1 MRIEALSGNFGNVV
15 RDIDIP
21 TIDDETLRE
30 LLTAL
35 YANRFL
41 VLKTSGL
48 SKAEYRDFA
57 RRIGDPIPLSR
68 DADYPEIAHI
78 SNLETSTT
86 KSRLGAAHWHTDQSF
101 KKTVS
106 SITMLYSTQAP
117 TTGGETKFCDMA
129 AAYDTLPEATKIGIE
144 DLIVE
149 HRHGISVSAP
159 KGDHKPLPPAGWDPD
174 YTVFHPLVRRHPETG
189 QKTLYAVTGT
199 AQGIKG
205 MPQREATALLK
216 TLSAHV
222 LQSQHTTSYRHQ
234 KHDIVMW
241 DNPTVMHSATPI
253 NQATGPN
260 DARLLWRIS
269 LRGPPP
275 LFRVEQQADAQTAL
289 T

>member
-1 MRIEALSGNFGNVV
+1 MRVDALNGNFGNVV
-15 RDIDIP
+15 SDIDIP
-21 TIDDETLRE
+21 TVVDEELRE
-30 LLTAL
+30 LLTCL

-48 SKAEYRDFA
+48 SKDEYRNFA

-68 DADYPEIAHI
+68 DADFPEIAHI

-101 KKTVS
+101 RKTVS
-106 SITMLYSTQAP
+106 SVTMLYSAQAP
-117 TTGGETKFCDMA
+117 VTGGETKFCDMA
-129 AAYDTLPEATKIGIE
+129 AAYDSLTESKKLEIE
-144 DLIVE
+144 DLVVE

-159 KGDHKPLPPAGWDPD
+159 DGDHKPLPPPGWNPE

-199 AQGIKG
+199 AQGIRG
-205 MPQREATALLK
+205 MPQHEATALLK

-222 LQSQHTTSYRHQ
+222 LKSQYTTSYRHQ

-253 NQATGPN
+253 NQATGQH

-269 LRGPPP
+269 LRGSPL
-275 LFRVEQQADAQTAL
+275 LFRVEQQAEAQTA
-289 T
+289 

>member
-1 MRIEALSGNFGNVV
+1 MRIEALDGNFGNVV
-15 RDIDIP
+15 NEIDIP
-21 TIDDETLRE
+21 TIHDEKLRE
-30 LLTAL
+30 LLISLFT
-35 YANRFL
+35 NRFL

-48 SKAEYRDFA
+48 TKAEYRDYA
-57 RRIGDPIPLSR
+57 RRIGEPIPLSR

-78 SNLETSTT
+78 SNLESSTT

-117 TTGGETKFCDMA
+117 TEGGETKFCDMA
-129 AAYDTLPEATKIGIE
+129 AAYEALPESTKTEIE

-159 KGDHKPLPPAGWDPD
+159 KGDHKPLPPPGWDPK

-199 AQGIKG
+199 AQGIQG
-205 MPQREATALLK
+205 MPQREGTALLK
-216 TLSAHV
+216 SLSAHV
-222 LQSQHTTSYRHQ
+222 LQSQFTTSYRHQ
-234 KHDIVMW
+234 VHDILMW

-253 NQATGPN
+253 DQATGPN

-269 LRGPPP
+269 LRGPCP
-275 LFRVEQQADAQTAL
+275 LFRGRAQLAAQV
-289 T
+289 

>member
-1 MRIEALSGNFGNVV
+1 
-15 RDIDIP
+15 
-21 TIDDETLRE
+21 
-30 LLTAL
+30 
-35 YANRFL
+35 
-41 VLKTSGL
+41 
-48 SKAEYRDFA
+48 
-57 RRIGDPIPLSR
+57 
-68 DADYPEIAHI
+68 
-78 SNLETSTT
+78 
-86 KSRLGAAHWHTDQSF
+86 
-101 KKTVS
+101 
-106 SITMLYSTQAP
+106 MLYSAQAP

-129 AAYDTLPEATKIGIE
+129 AAYDALPEATKIGIE

-159 KGDHKPLPPAGWDPD
+159 KGDHKPLPPLGWDPD

-269 LRGPPP
+269 LRGSPP
-275 LFRVEQQADAQTAL
+275 LFRVEQQADAQTA
-289 T
+289 